1 MKFLS
6 NVLATLVGLFLFF
19 IIMFFGFFLIG
30 LVMGGSAEDGKRTT
44 VKDNSVLV
52 LDLEHVT
59 QDFSGK
65 MVITDFPLFNSEN
78 YNGLVDMLNAI
89 EAAKTDDKIKGI
101 SMLNTNS
108 MLGLAQSKALRNK
121 LEEFKETGK
130 FVVSYANYFT
140 QGEYYINSVADTIYL
155 NPVGEM
161 DFRGLASELMFFKDF
176 QEKSGIKMEVIRHG
190 KYKSAVEPFLE
201 NQMSPAN
208 REQMSE
214 LLHSA
219 WSSIVSDISI
229 SRKIPVDSLNNIADN
244 LSARTPEMAHNKK
257 LVDRIA
263 YEDEYH
269 NAIRYALGVEKDEE
283 YNTIDLTDYANNVGL
298 SLRKN
303 KVSDKIAVIYAQGE
317 IKDGEGSPRYIGE
330 GYVKKSLQDAVKDKK
345 VKAIVL
351 RIDSPGGSALTSDI
365 IWREIEL
372 TRKHKPVIVSMGNLA
387 ASGGYYIA
395 CNADYIFAEPT
406 TITGSIGVLG
416 AIPNLTKFVNNMG
429 IYTDQ
434 VGTHKNSSNYSV
446 FQPMD
451 ETFRKVT
458 TESIEH
464 IYVTFVNRVM
474 AGRNMT
480 FEEVDEIAQG
490 RVWTGIDAKRLGLV
504 DEIGGLEQAIKYAS
518 ELVNVEDYGVRSFPV
533 FERTLEDFF
542 LENSPFFMAQTKEQ
556 LIKEQIGEE
565 NYYILEK
572 IKSVNSRKGIQ
583 AIMPYEIIIK

>member
-52 LDLEHVT
+52 LDLENVT

-89 EAAKTDDKIKGI
+89 EAAKSDNKIKGI

-108 MLGLAQSKALRNK
+108 MLGLAQSKALRDK

-219 WSSIVSDISI
+219 WSSIVSDISV
-229 SRKIPVDSLNNIADN
+229 SRKIPVDSLNSIADN
-244 LSARTPEMAHNKK
+244 LSARTPQMAHSKK

-269 NAIRYALGVEKDEE
+269 DAIRYALGVEKGEE
-283 YNTIDLTDYANNVGL
+283 YNTIDLTDYANEVGL

-303 KVSDKIAVIYAQGE
+303 KASDKIAVIYAQGE
-317 IKDGEGSPRYIGE
+317 IKDGEGSSRYMGE
-330 GYVKKSLQDAVKDKK
+330 GYVTKWLQEAVKGRK

-372 TRKHKPVIVSMGNLA
+372 TKQHKPVIVSMGNVA

-416 AIPNLTKFVNNMG
+416 AIPNLTKFVNKMA

-434 VGTHKNSSNYSV
+434 VGTHKNSNGYSV

-458 TESIEH
+458 TEGVEH
-464 IYVTFVNRVM
+464 VYNTFVNRV
-474 AGRNMT
+474 AEGRKMT

-504 DEIGGLEQAIKYAS
+504 DEIGGLEQAISYAS
-518 ELVNVEDYGVRSFPV
+518 QLVNIDDYGVRSFPV
-533 FERTLEDFF
+533 FERTLED
-542 LENSPFFMAQTKEQ
+542 
-556 LIKEQIGEE
+556 
-565 NYYILEK
+565 
-572 IKSVNSRKGIQ
+572 
-583 AIMPYEIIIK
+583 

>member
-59 QDFSGK
+59 QDFTGK

-89 EAAKTDDKIKGI
+89 EVAKTDDKIRGI

-108 MLGLAQSKALRNK
+108 MLGLAQSKALRDK
-121 LEEFKETGK
+121 LEEFKQTGK

-161 DFRGLASELMFFKDF
+161 DFKGLASEIMFFKDF

-219 WSSIVSDISI
+219 WSSIVSDISV
-229 SRKIPVDSLNNIADN
+229 SRKIPVDTLNSIADN
-244 LSARTPEMAHNKK
+244 LSARTPQMAHSKK

-269 NAIRYALGVEKDEE
+269 DAIRYALGVEKDEE
-283 YNTIDLTDYANNVGL
+283 YNTIDLTDYANNVGM

-303 KVSDKIAVIYAQGE
+303 KASDKIAVIYAQGE

-372 TRKHKPVIVSMGNLA
+372 TKQHKPVIVSMGNVA

-416 AIPNLTKFVNNMG
+416 AIPNLSKFVNNMG

-434 VGTHKNSSNYSV
+434 VGTHKNASGYSV

-458 TESIEH
+458 TEGVEH
-464 IYVTFVNRVM
+464 VYHTFVNRV
-474 AGRNMT
+474 ADGRNMT
-480 FEEVDEIAQG
+480 FEEVDAIAQG

-504 DEIGGLEQAIKYAS
+504 DEIGGLEQAISYAS
-518 ELVNVEDYGVRSFPV
+518 QLVNVEDYGVRSFPV

-542 LENSPFFMAQTKEQ
+542 LENSPFFMNQTKEQ

-572 IKSVNSRKGIQ
+572 IKNVNSRKGIQ

>member
-19 IIMFFGFFLIG
+19 MIMFFGLFLIG
-30 LVMGGSAEDGKRTT
+30 LIMGGSADDSRRTI

-52 LDLEHVT
+52 LDLERVS
-59 QDFSGK
+59 QDYSDK
-65 MVITDFPLFNSEN
+65 VVITDFPLLNSEN
-78 YNGLVDMLNAI
+78 YGGFIDMLNAI
-89 EAAKTDDKIKGI
+89 EAAKTDKKIKGI
-101 SMLNTNS
+101 SMLNTS
-108 MLGLAQSKALRNK
+108 SSLGLAQAKALRDK
-121 LEEFKETGK
+121 LEEFKESGK

-140 QGEYYINSVADTIYL
+140 QAEYYINSVADTIYL

-161 DFRGLASELMFFKDF
+161 DFKGLASEIMFFKDF

-219 WSSIVSDISI
+219 WSTIVSDISI
-229 SRKIPVDSLNNIADN
+229 SRNIPVDSLNSIADN
-244 LSARTPEMAHNKK
+244 LGARTPEMALDRK
-257 LVDRIA
+257 LVDKIA

-269 NAIRYALGVEKDEE
+269 AGIRYALGVEKNKE
-283 YNTIDLTDYANNVGL
+283 YNTIDLTDYANNVGI
-298 SLRKN
+298 SLRKKKAPN
-303 KVSDKIAVIYAQGE
+303 KIAVIYAQGE
-317 IKDGEGSPRYIGE
+317 IREGEGSPRIIGE
-330 GYVKKSLQDAVKDKK
+330 GYMKQSLQEAVKDKDVK
-345 VKAIVL
+345 VIVI
-351 RIDSPGGSALTSDI
+351 RVDSPGGSALTSDI

-372 TRKHKPVIVSMGNLA
+372 TRQHKPVVVSMGNVA
-387 ASGGYYIA
+387 ASGGYYIS

-416 AIPNLTKFVNNMG
+416 AIPNLSKFVNNLG

-434 VGTHKNSSNYSV
+434 VGTHKNSRGYSV

-458 TESIEH
+458 TESIEQV
-464 IYVTFVNRVM
+464 YVTFVNRV
-474 AGRNMT
+474 AKGRNMT
-480 FEEVDEIAQG
+480 FEQVDEIAQG

-504 DEIGGLEQAIKYAS
+504 DEIGGLDDAIAYAAD
-518 ELVNVEDYGVRSFPV
+518 LVDIDDYVVKNFPV
-533 FERTLEDFF
+533 FKRTFEEYFMDRT
-542 LENSPFFMAQTKEQ
+542 PFFMVKTKEQ
-556 LIKEQIGEE
+556 MIREEVGEE
-565 NYYILEK
+565 NYQILQR
-572 IKSVNSRKGIQ
+572 IKDINSRKGIQ
-583 AIMPYEIIIK
+583 AIMPYEIIIR

>member
-30 LVMGGSAEDGKRTT
+30 ILMGGSAEDGKRTT

-219 WSSIVSDISI
+219 WSSIVSDISV
-229 SRKIPVDSLNNIADN
+229 SRKIPVDSLNSIADN
-244 LSARTPEMAHNKK
+244 LSARTPQMAHSKK

-269 NAIRYALGVEKDEE
+269 DAIRYALGVEKGEE
-283 YNTIDLTDYANNVGL
+283 YNTIDLTDYANNVGM

-303 KVSDKIAVIYAQGE
+303 KASDKIAVIYAQGE

-351 RIDSPGGSALTSDI
+351 RVDSPGGSALTSDI

-372 TRKHKPVIVSMGNLA
+372 TKKHKPVIVSMGNVA

-434 VGTHKNSSNYSV
+434 VGTHKNSSGYSV

>member
-30 LVMGGSAEDGKRTT
+30 ILMGGSAEDGKRTT

-269 NAIRYALGVEKDEE
+269 NAIRYALGIAKDEE

-303 KVSDKIAVIYAQGE
+303 KASDKIAVIYAQGE

-351 RIDSPGGSALTSDI
+351 RVDSPGGSALTSDI

-372 TRKHKPVIVSMGNLA
+372 TKKHKPVIVSMGNVA

-434 VGTHKNSSNYSV
+434 VGTHKNSSGYSV

-464 IYVTFVNRVM
+464 IYVTFVNRV
-474 AGRNMT
+474 AEGRKMT

>member
-19 IIMFFGFFLIG
+19 MIMFFGLFLIG
-30 LVMGGSAEDGKRTT
+30 ILMGGSAEDAGKTV
-44 VKDNSVLV
+44 VKDNSVLMID
-52 LDLEHVT
+52 LDRVT
-59 QDFSGK
+59 QDFSEK
-65 MVITDFPLFNSEN
+65 VVITDFPLFNSER
-78 YNGLVDMLNAI
+78 YNGLTDMLNAI
-89 EAAKTDDKIKGI
+89 EAAKTDDKIEGI
-101 SMLNTNS
+101 SMLNTTS
-108 MLGLAQSKALRNK
+108 MLGLAQAKALRDK
-121 LEEFKETGK
+121 LEDFKESGK

-140 QGEYYINSVADTIYL
+140 QGQYYINSVADTIYL

-161 DFRGLASELMFFKDF
+161 DFRGLSSEIMFFKDF

-229 SRKIPVDSLNNIADN
+229 SRNIPVDSLNSIADN
-244 LSARTPEMAHNKK
+244 LAARTPEMAHNKK
-257 LVDRIA
+257 LIDRIA

-269 NAIRYALGVEKDEE
+269 SGIRYALGVDKGKE
-283 YNTIDLTDYANNVGL
+283 YNTIDLTDYANNIGM
-298 SLRKN
+298 SLRK
-303 KVSDKIAVIYAQGE
+303 KKATDKIAVIYAQGE
-317 IKDGEGSPRYIGE
+317 ILSGEGSPRHIGE
-330 GYVKKSLQDAVKDKK
+330 GYVKESLQEAVKDKN

-351 RIDSPGGSALTSDI
+351 RVDSPGGSALTSDI

-372 TRKHKPVIVSMGNLA
+372 TKQHKPIIVSMGNLA
-387 ASGGYYIA
+387 ASGGYYIS

-429 IYTDQ
+429 VYSDQ
-434 VGTHKNSSNYSV
+434 VGTHKNSNQYSV

-451 ETFRKVT
+451 DTFREVT
-458 TESIEH
+458 TQSIET
-464 IYVTFVNRVM
+464 IYTTFVNRV
-474 AGRNMT
+474 AQGRAMT
-480 FEEVDEIAQG
+480 FEEVDKIAQG

-504 DEIGGLEQAIKYAS
+504 DEIGGLDDALAYAS
-518 ELVNVEDYGVRSFPV
+518 ELVNASDYKVRNFPV

-542 LENSPFFMAQTKEQ
+542 MESSPFFMAKTKEQ
-556 LIKEQIGEE
+556 LIKEEIGEE
-565 NYYILEK
+565 NYQILEK
-572 IKSVNSRKGIQ
+572 IKNINSRKGIQ

>member
-30 LVMGGSAEDGKRTT
+30 ILMGGSAEDGKRTT

-303 KVSDKIAVIYAQGE
+303 KASDKIAVIYAQGE
-317 IKDGEGSPRYIGE
+317 IKDGEGSSRYIGE
-330 GYVKKSLQDAVKDKK
+330 GYVKKSLQDAVKDEK

-351 RIDSPGGSALTSDI
+351 RVDSPGGSALTSDI

-372 TRKHKPVIVSMGNLA
+372 TKQHKPVIVSMGNVA

-464 IYVTFVNRVM
+464 IYVTFVNRV
-474 AGRNMT
+474 AEGRKMT

-518 ELVNVEDYGVRSFPV
+518 QLVNVEDYGVRSFPV